1 MVAKVRIGFIGVGGV
16 AQSRHLPALANI
28 PEAELGPVW
37 TRTPA
42 KAQDAVEQYG
52 FSSAAA
58 TWQEVAE
65 SPDVDA
71 VIVATP
77 PVLHRDAT
85 VAALTAGKHV
95 LCQARMGLNLSHAQD
110 MLAASRK
117 HDLVTALYPP
127 LPGLKGDRT
136 MLRLLHEEG
145 FVGDI
150 REVHVTGMMSTPE
163 SDAYAWQT
171 DPAVTG
177 VNAMTLGMWVE
188 ILNRWVGPATRLA
201 AIGRTHRTKRTDVAG
216 DRVDA
221 EVPDSIAIV
230 ADLECRATAS
240 YHFSSTASSIPAQT
254 ISIYGSN
261 GALVYNLFG
270 GEIVGATDGAANLG
284 PIFIPE
290 AEIRTQDTDS
300 QWIRAILEGTSVSPD
315 FEEGMRYMEFSEAVA
330 LSLKSGDM
338 VSLPPPSQMEAWGN
352 YLS

>member
-1 MVAKVRIGFIGVGGV
+1 MAAKVRIGFIGAGGV
-16 AQSRHLPALANI
+16 AQSRHLPALEKI

-37 TRTPA
+37 TRTA
-42 KAQDAVEQYG
+42 SKTRDIVERYG
-52 FSSAAA
+52 FTSAAA

-85 VAALTAGKHV
+85 IAALSAGKHV

-117 HDLVTALYPP
+117 RNLVTALYPP

-145 FVGDI
+145 LVGDI
-150 REVHVTGMMSTPE
+150 REVRVTGMMSTPE
-163 SDAYAWQT
+163 SDSYAWQA

-188 ILNRWVGPATRLA
+188 ILNRWVGPATKLA
-201 AIGRTHRTKRTDVAG
+201 AIGRTHRGTRTNSDG
-216 DRVDA
+216 ERVDA
-221 EVPDSIAIV
+221 EVPDSVAIV
-230 ADLECRATAS
+230 ADLECGATAS
-240 YHFSSTASSIPAQT
+240 YHFSSAASSVPTQT
-254 ISIYGSN
+254 IAIYGST
-261 GALVYNLFG
+261 GALVYDLFG
-270 GEIVGATDGAANLG
+270 GQIMGATDGGADLA
-284 PIFIPE
+284 PIDIPE
-290 AEIRTQDTDS
+290 AEVRTQDTDS
-300 QWIRAILEGTSVSPD
+300 QFVRAILEGTPVSPD

-330 LSLKSGDM
+330 LSLKSGEM
-338 VSLPPPSQMEAWGN
+338 VSLPPPARMAAWGS
-352 YLS
+352 YLT